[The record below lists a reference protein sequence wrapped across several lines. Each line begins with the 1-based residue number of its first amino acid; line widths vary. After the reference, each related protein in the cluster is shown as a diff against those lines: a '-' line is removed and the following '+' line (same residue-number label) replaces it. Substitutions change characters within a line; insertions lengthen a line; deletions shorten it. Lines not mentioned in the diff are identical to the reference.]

1 MIRFRNVTF
10 SYRDGEQVIRGLNL
24 EIPPG
29 LALLVGPN
37 GSGKSTLL
45 KMAAGVEKPDAG
57 SVEISGRDLWK
68 EEIAAR
74 RELAYVP
81 EQPDMTPYATIE
93 DVIRLVCRLRGLAAA
108 EGMEALEKAGLT
120 HASRRSVRELS
131 MGQRRRA
138 VLAAAWIGSPKVVLL
153 DEPLESMDRSIRE
166 EILLWADRLKA
177 RGATL
182 LIATHEIE
190 PFMEKADRVV
200 SVDSGIFRIHDP
212 LPPPASRARYM
223 DLLSRARSPE
233 VF

>member
-1 MIRFRNVTF
+1 MIRFRNVAF
-10 SYRDGEQVIRGLNL
+10 SYREGERVIRGLDL

-29 LALLVGPN
+29 LTLLVGPN

-57 SVEISGRDLWK
+57 SVEIGGRDLWK

-93 DVIRLVCRLRGLAAA
+93 DVIRLVCRLRGLPAA
-108 EGMEALEKAGLT
+108 EGMEALEKAGLPQ
-120 HASRRSVRELS
+120 ASRRSVRELS

-166 EILLWADRLKA
+166 EILFWADRLKA

-190 PFMEKADRVV
+190 PFVEKTDRVV
-200 SVDSGIFRIHDP
+200 SVDSGIFRMHDP
-212 LPPPASRARYM
+212 LPPPAFRARYM

-233 VF
+233 SF